1 MAAHHEDHTG
11 VHTTRK
17 GEVPGGEQHG
27 AGEQEEAGVAEG
39 ELDANTQARG
49 SIHALL
55 PHDLVS
61 GCVSM
66 R

>member
-1 MAAHHEDHTG
+1 MAADYEDHTR

-27 AGEQEEAGVAEG
+27 ADEHDNTGVAEG
-39 ELDANTQARG
+39 ELEANAQPGG
-49 SIHALL
+49 SIHGLL
-55 PHDLVS
+55 LHARCLLA
-61 GCVSM
+61 